1 MVSRCFLLLLLGILP
16 AAALPDV
23 DEARRILGSPDF
35 ALREALT
42 LELWES
48 GSDGLPIL
56 RALARDSHPEVA
68 IRAAF
73 VLKRMSM
80 GLGPK
85 APDDLLALT
94 ERADQAVPKNRSAR
108 LGDLLGHEAG
118 HPVALFFLNQWLSDP
133 QTPTEDR
140 MSLIETCL
148 ETLLEDRRRWGE
160 LLTYAFAVEARAI
173 LIGTLCHQEILQ
185 KERMIA
191 ILANDDLRAIH
202 RLLRREFESLPA
214 ETHRTLARLAVLRG
228 DLDLALETLSR
239 LLAQSDTPES
249 ARAIAFLE
257 HLADLPPRPV
267 DGPWEN
273 ALNLFRARTRLDDH
287 AILRLAESD
296 GISPVLAYESRLLA
310 DQVSLPEGLPDADS
324 PLLPALHLAFGDP
337 PGEPDP
343 EALTSSV
350 LADWPALARTL
361 TALAH
366 PVEAAERLASEGHP
380 DSAINLLWRTGHR
393 QEALTLSEGVLA
405 DLDPEQHSAVRLTL
419 TAQYLQ
425 EGENGQA
432 LATFRPLL
440 GSGISSATQR
450 AQAIR
455 MMRKM
460 LPLSE
465 IISLE
470 PHLTSARPFQRDR
483 AVAPFL
489 DHPPLVAAF
498 WYDYFR
504 AQAPATSPT
513 ELIDRTRAFL
523 AHDLTEARRLLV
535 SQIAE
540 VPDKLLLPSDPLYQN
555 ALYLR
560 TPGALD
566 MVLTAAWHE
575 LSTRDLVTLIRSET
589 WSLAQRRQ
597 ALAAAL
603 VLDPVD
609 PVLRWFDL
617 QLNQRGDPETIL
629 RATLGDPGLALQI
642 GQLTGKRESLAT
654 AVRLASLNNPAA
666 LRCLTIL
673 GRSHLQNG
681 NPQRAA
687 RFLRAGLLGGIAMG
701 TRPAPTISELLENL
715 ESLYQA
721 RHLTAPTETT
731 RQLWAERLAGIGT
744 QPLST
749 Q

>member
-1 MVSRCFLLLLLGILP
+1 MVFRCFLLFLLAILP
-16 AAALPDV
+16 AAALPDLEV
-23 DEARRILGSPDF
+23 ARRALGSSDF

-68 IRAAF
+68 TRATF

-80 GLGPK
+80 GLGPE
-85 APDDLLALT
+85 APGDLLALT
-94 ERADQAVPKNRSAR
+94 ERADRAVPKNRSAR
-108 LGDLLGHEAG
+108 LGDLLGHKAG
-118 HPVALFFLNQWLSDP
+118 HPVALFFLNQWLSDQ
-133 QTPTEDR
+133 QTPAKDR
-140 MSLIETCL
+140 VSLTETCL
-148 ETLLEDRRRWGE
+148 ETLLEDRRRWGD
-160 LLTYAFAVEARAI
+160 LLTYAFTDEARAI
-173 LIGTLCHQEILQ
+173 LIGTLCNQEIPQ

-191 ILANDDLRAIH
+191 ILANSDLRVIQGV
-202 RLLRREFESLPA
+202 LRREFESLPT
-214 ETHRTLARLAVLRG
+214 ETHHTLARLAVLRG
-228 DLDLALETLSR
+228 DLELALETLSQ
-239 LLAQSDTPES
+239 LLAHSETPEG
-249 ARAIAFLE
+249 ACAIAFLE

-267 DGPWEN
+267 DGPWGN
-273 ALNLFRARTRLDDH
+273 ALNLFRARARLDDH
-287 AILRLAESD
+287 AILRLAESE
-296 GISPVLAYESRLLA
+296 GMPPILAYESRLLA
-310 DQVSLPEGLPDADS
+310 NKILPPEGLPDADS

-405 DLDPEQHSAVRLTL
+405 DLDPEQHPAVRLTL
-419 TAQYLQ
+419 TAQYLH
-425 EGENGQA
+425 EGQTGQA

-450 AQAIR
+450 AKDIR

-465 IISLE
+465 IIPLE
-470 PHLTSARPFQRDR
+470 PHLTSAHPFERDR

-489 DHPPLVAAF
+489 DHPPRVAAF
-498 WYDYFR
+498 WYDFFR
-504 AQAPATSPT
+504 NQNPTTSPI
-513 ELIDRTRAFL
+513 ELIDRVRDFL
-523 AHDLTEARRLLV
+523 AHDQVEARRLLV
-535 SQIAE
+535 NRIADA
-540 VPDKLLLPSDPLYQN
+540 PDKFLLPADPLYQN

-560 TPGALD
+560 TPGAFE
-566 MVLTAAWHE
+566 MVLAAAWHE
-575 LSTRDLVTLIRSET
+575 LFTGDLVTLIRSDT
-589 WSLAQRRQ
+589 CPLDQRRQ

-609 PVLRWFDL
+609 PVLRWFDF
-617 QLNQRGDPETIL
+617 QLNQKGDPETIL
-629 RATLGDPGLALQI
+629 RATLGDPELALQI

-654 AVRLASLNNPAA
+654 AARLASFKNPAA

-673 GRSHLQNG
+673 GRSHLQND
-681 NPQRAA
+681 NPQTAA

-701 TRPAPTISELLENL
+701 TRPAPHIPELLENL

-721 RHLTAPTETT
+721 RHLIAPTETT
-731 RQLWAERLAGIGT
+731 RQLWAARLDGIGAR
-744 QPLST
+744 PLST